1 MRTRRMAP
9 VVTAGLVL
17 LAGGT
22 VVAVAAWPEGD
33 GTRAAAQA
41 ALPPATAPVERG
53 DLEQTSQ
60 VRGTLGFAAE
70 QRISTGRAGVLTWL
84 PRQGKQVQRNEVLYE
99 VNGGPVRLWFGS
111 RPMYRELRRGM
122 RGQDVRQLKENLIA
136 LGHGVGLA
144 RDDKFTAGTERGVR
158 AWQRVHGLRQTGAV
172 GPELIT
178 FAAGGVRVQRMETAV
193 GDHLTAGAVVMTVT
207 GSDRQVRFDVDADQA
222 TQVKAGT
229 KVTVALPGGRSVR
242 GRVSSVGPNADEG
255 GGEGGQGA
263 SSGPKVTVNVELSGS
278 DRIEAVDQAPVTV
291 RLKGAIRRDV
301 LHVPIGAL
309 LAGPGSGFL
318 VEVVE
323 RGRVR
328 QVPVEVGLFAEGR
341 VEVEGSG
348 LRAGARVGVPR

>member
-1 MRTRRMAP
+1 
-9 VVTAGLVL
+9 VVAAGLVL
-17 LAGGT
+17 LTGG
-22 VVAVAAWPEGD
+22 AVAAVTAWPEGD

-53 DLEQTSQ
+53 DLQQASQ

-84 PRQGKQVQRNEVLYE
+84 PRQGEQVQRDKVLYE
-99 VNGGPVRLWFGS
+99 VDGGPVRLWFGS

-136 LGHGVGLA
+136 LGYGVGLA
-144 RDDKFTAGTERGVR
+144 LDDRFTAGTERGVR
-158 AWQRVHGLRQTGAV
+158 AWQRVHGLRRTGVV
-172 GPELIT
+172 GPELIAFT
-178 FAAGGVRVQRMETAV
+178 AGGVRVQRMETAV
-193 GDHLTAGAVVMTVT
+193 GDHLAAGAVVMTVT

-222 TQVKAGT
+222 VQVKAGT
-229 KVTVALPGGRSVR
+229 KVTVDLPGGKSVR
-242 GRVSSVGPNADEG
+242 GRVSSLGPEADE
-255 GGEGGQGA
+255 EGGQGGQEP
-263 SSGPKVTVNVELSGS
+263 SGGPKVTVNVEVSGS
-278 DRIEAVDQAPVTV
+278 DRIEAMDQAPVTV
-291 RLKGAIRRDV
+291 RLKGDLRRNV

-309 LAGPGSGFL
+309 LAGPSSGFL

-341 VEVEGSG
+341 VEVEGAG
-348 LRAGARVGVPR
+348 LRAGTRVGVPR